1 MSKTNKSEQS
11 ERLETLIAEEQTRI
25 LFQQAP
31 ISNATVFAVATLFYF
46 ILIPHIDTG
55 IVEIWVVSLFA
66 AASFRLALWWL
77 RKRDAQKIT
86 TIHWRRAYLL
96 GCLLVGVAWSLI
108 VPHIYL
114 TENLTIAIGLCM
126 LLFGIVASAV
136 VILSCYLPAF
146 VGYVYPQLLTLIA
159 TLLFYGDF
167 THNILAIA
175 TFAYLVMTTLFTR
188 NIHRNLVENINLEVQ
203 NRQLIDDLSE
213 EVRNR
218 EATINLRTSELQE
231 KNSALSKEIS
241 ERELAES
248 ALRKSEERFELAMRG
263 ANDGVYDWNLKTNEI
278 YYSPRWKKMLGYEDD
293 ELANDFSTWED
304 LVEEKGREKS
314 WAMLT
319 DYIEGKRD
327 NFHIEFK
334 MRHKDGHWVDILS

>member
-77 RKRDAQKIT
+77 RKRDAQKMT
-86 TIHWRRAYLL
+86 TIQWRRAYLL

-126 LLFGIVASAV
+126 
-136 VILSCYLPAF
+136 
-146 VGYVYPQLLTLIA
+146 
-159 TLLFYGDF
+159 
-167 THNILAIA
+167 
-175 TFAYLVMTTLFTR
+175 
-188 NIHRNLVENINLEVQ
+188 
-203 NRQLIDDLSE
+203 
-213 EVRNR
+213 
-218 EATINLRTSELQE
+218 
-231 KNSALSKEIS
+231 
-241 ERELAES
+241 
-248 ALRKSEERFELAMRG
+248 
-263 ANDGVYDWNLKTNEI
+263 
-278 YYSPRWKKMLGYEDD
+278 
-293 ELANDFSTWED
+293 
-304 LVEEKGREKS
+304 
-314 WAMLT
+314 
-319 DYIEGKRD
+319 
-327 NFHIEFK
+327 
-334 MRHKDGHWVDILS
+334 